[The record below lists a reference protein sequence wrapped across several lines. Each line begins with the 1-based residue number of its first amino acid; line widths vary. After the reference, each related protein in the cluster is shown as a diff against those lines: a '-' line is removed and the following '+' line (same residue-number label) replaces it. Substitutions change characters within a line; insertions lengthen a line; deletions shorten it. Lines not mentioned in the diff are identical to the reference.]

1 VRGEFIIDI
10 TAANRR
16 LDEQRRVIAEVSRR
30 CLLKGKPYDCRDCPV
45 FYACDAKLLK
55 EQEEHHARQYGTR

>member
-1 VRGEFIIDI
+1 MRGEFIIDI
-10 TAANRR
+10 AEANRL

-30 CLLKGKPYDCRDCPV
+30 CLLKGKHYYCRDCPA
-45 FYACDAKLLK
+45 FEACDAKLLK

>member
-10 TAANRR
+10 TAANR
-16 LDEQRRVIAEVSRR
+16 LIEEQRRVIAEVSRR
-30 CLLKGKPYDCRDCPV
+30 CLLKGKHYYCRDCPG